1 MSQTPT
7 PEPAP
12 TPEALDMAAGLKDA
26 LKTVDGLFGI
36 EKMLRDEGEDRTKV
50 YYEQSRIG

>member
-36 EKMLRDEGEDRTKV
+36 EKMLRDEGEDRTKI